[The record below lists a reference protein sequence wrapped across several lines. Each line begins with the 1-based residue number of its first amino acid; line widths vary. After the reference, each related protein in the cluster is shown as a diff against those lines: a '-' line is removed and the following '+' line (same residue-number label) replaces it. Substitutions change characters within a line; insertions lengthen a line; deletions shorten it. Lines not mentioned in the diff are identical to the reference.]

1 MSSEE
6 LHNAQLETNG
16 TKPPLVRVEGV
27 SVPPVLSR
35 IQTLRAVVPLTWA
48 LPPHTYADE
57 VVSRAD
63 RLLNAYYAADP
74 DEYWTKG
81 SSDAY
86 VCYRGS
92 RFWLFVMPESNSDS
106 MALDTGIAAPVIH
119 LAHLGGWEDRCA
131 QAETL
136 ARGLLALSSASSGYS
151 IADACPWRNSPA
163 QAGRLKVDTSIWSVG
178 LTTRRDEPRWCIT
191 LHTDCYRLMR
201 GDPADAGSAATDAAL
216 AELKQAVYAVSTFS
230 GGGPAGIRVEV
241 ADVPYPMLGLR
252 VLPSDDRTDS
262 ASLLTPEEALCRV
275 ANAFPGSELAVWAG
289 VRSPSLVEHAVESS
303 GVSLSLRRLLF
314 LNGGPRRPREVIED
328 LVRAA
333 RTTELDAYSA
343 EVVASDRGDKV
354 LRLERAEN
362 KAGSASLAEAL
373 LALVTD
379 DCSECVGWCEAFE
392 LVPLSRGCWC
402 GRLCP
407 EDGRWCLRLCT
418 SRHAM
423 LETGLPPG
431 DIAREL
437 RSAGK
442 LVEELYGGGS
452 MLVADAMAGV
462 EVCPAAGTECEDI
475 RTAVAWMVTDWL
487 TYSFPDGDSDGDLL
501 RYLDRR
507 RQSIVDAADN
517 NNNNNNN
524 NDKES

>member
-6 LHNAQLETNG
+6 LHNAQLETDG
-16 TKPPLVRVEGV
+16 TKPPLVMVEGV
-27 SVPPVLSR
+27 SVPRILSR

-48 LPPHTYADE
+48 LPPRTYADE
-57 VVSRAD
+57 VVNLAD
-63 RLLNAYYAADP
+63 RLLTAYYAADP

-86 VCYRGS
+86 VCFQRS

-106 MALDTGIAAPVIH
+106 MALDTGIAAPVLH

-136 ARGLLALSSASSGYS
+136 ARGLLALSSAASGCS

-178 LTTRRDEPRWCIT
+178 LTPQRDEPRWCVT
-191 LHTDCYRLMR
+191 LRTDCYRLMR
-201 GDPADAGSAATDAAL
+201 GDPKDAGSDVTDAAL
-216 AELKQAVYAVSTFS
+216 AELKRAVYAVSTLS

-241 ADVPYPMLGLR
+241 ADVPKPMLGLR
-252 VLPSDDRTDS
+252 VLPSGGCVDS

-275 ANAFPGSELAVWAG
+275 AGGFPGSELAHWAS
-289 VRSPSLVEHAVESS
+289 VRSPSLVEHAVETS

-314 LNGGPRRPREVIED
+314 LNGGPRRPREVVED
-328 LVRAA
+328 LVRAT
-333 RTTELDAYSA
+333 RTAELDAYSA
-343 EVVASDRGDKV
+343 EVVDSGRGDKV

-373 LALVTD
+373 LEIASD
-379 DCSECVGWCEAFE
+379 DCSECVAWCEAFE
-392 LVPLSRGCWC
+392 LVPLSRGCWR
-402 GRLCP
+402 GRLCL
-407 EDGRWCLRLCT
+407 ENGRWCLWLHT

-431 DIAREL
+431 DIAWEL
-437 RSAGK
+437 HSAGK
-442 LVEELYGGGS
+442 LVEQLFLGGS
-452 MLVADAMAGV
+452 VLVADDMAGV
-462 EVCPAAGTECEDI
+462 EVRPAAEAEC
-475 RTAVAWMVTDWL
+475 
-487 TYSFPDGDSDGDLL
+487 
-501 RYLDRR
+501 
-507 RQSIVDAADN
+507 
-517 NNNNNNN
+517 
-524 NDKES
+524 

>member
-1 MSSEE
+1 MSNDNPHDARIERVD
-6 LHNAQLETNG
+6 G
-16 TKPPLVRVEGV
+16 TYPPLVKIEGDTL
-27 SVPPVLSR
+27 PMDLFR
-35 IQTLRAVVPLTWA
+35 MLTLRAVVPLTWA
-48 LPPHTYADE
+48 LPPHAYADE
-57 VVSRAD
+57 VVNRAD

-74 DEYWTKG
+74 DEYWTGG
-81 SSDAY
+81 SSEAY
-86 VCYRGS
+86 VFCRWNHV
-92 RFWLFVMPESNSDS
+92 WLLIVPETNSDTR
-106 MALDTGIAAPVIH
+106 ALDMWIASPMIH

-136 ARGLLALSSASSGYS
+136 ARGLLALGIAPAVYS
-151 IADACPWRNSPA
+151 IDDACPWRNSHAEP
-163 QAGRLKVDTSIWSVG
+163 GKLKVDTSVWSVG
-178 LTTRRDEPRWCIT
+178 LTTRRGEPHWCIT

-201 GDPADAGSAATDAAL
+201 GDPAEAGSAATDAAL
-216 AELKQAVYAVSTFS
+216 AELKRAVYAVSTLS

-241 ADVPYPMLGLR
+241 ADVPKPMLGLR
-252 VLPSDDRTDS
+252 VLPSGGSVDS

-275 ANAFPGSELAVWAG
+275 ANGFPGSELATWASVW
-289 VRSPSLVEHAVESS
+289 SPSLVEHAVESS
-303 GVSLSLRRLLF
+303 SVSLSLRRLLF
-314 LNGGPRRPREVIED
+314 LNGGPRRPREVVED

-333 RTTELDAYSA
+333 RTAELDAYSA
-343 EVVASDRGDKV
+343 EVVDSGRGDKV

-373 LALVTD
+373 LEVASD
-379 DCSECVGWCEAFE
+379 DCSECVAWCEAFE
-392 LVPLSRGCWC
+392 LVPLSRRCWR

-407 EDGRWCLRLCT
+407 EDGRWWLEIRT

-431 DIAREL
+431 DIAKEL

-452 MLVADAMAGV
+452 TLVADAMARV
-462 EVCPAAGTECEDI
+462 EVRPAAGAECEDI
-475 RTAVAWMVTDWL
+475 RTVSAWMVTDWL

-507 RQSIVDAADN
+507 RQAIVDAADSN
-517 NNNNNNN
+517 ND
-524 NDKES
+524 NDKEA